1 MILSGLNFILSLCLL
16 YNCMSLRGLQSLRC
30 LGGVKLHETT
40 IEGSQEE
47 EEEEEEEDDWLVG
60 FLTSSSTTRLYRRR
74 TLKQGV

>member
-16 YNCMSLRGLQSLRC
+16 YNCISLRGLQSLRC

-47 EEEEEEEDDWLVG
+47 EEEEEEDDWLVG

-74 TLKQGV
+74 ALKQGV